1 MKAGSTLISS
11 RAPFLFGR
19 AFSFWPLRFPPAA
32 GCVQWV
38 AMTRF
43 VGIDF
48 GTTNSAIAIAENG
61 EAPRLV
67 PFPQPG
73 GDAVPTWR
81 TVLYFEP
88 SDGPRP
94 DVSAGAMAIGRYLET
109 GGDGRF
115 IQSVKSHM
123 ASRLFSK
130 TSILSRNY
138 SLEDLLCAYL
148 MEMRKAAPV
157 DLGNRAVVGRPV
169 RYWGASDEADDAR
182 AIGRMRR
189 GLALAGFDDVI
200 FENEPNAAA
209 AKYGASLEQEELV
222 LIADFGGGTS
232 DFCLLKMRP
241 KNAESTILA
250 TGGIGVG
257 GDTFDGCMV
266 DSMVAPKLGKGTT
279 YGDGFGAQTAVP
291 RSLYSNL
298 RRWHHL
304 AFLKSRKTMALL
316 QRIAGAAEYP
326 ERIYSFIHV
335 VENDLGLPLHQ
346 AIERAKVGLSNAEAG
361 ELDFRD
367 PPITIA
373 APLSRLDF
381 NDWISNDLDKID
393 DVVSQVL
400 ADGGVTADQVHR
412 VFTTGGSS
420 FVPAVRE
427 RLEQRFPGRLRG
439 GEEMTSVAL
448 GLAERARERF
458 S

>member
-1 MKAGSTLISS
+1 
-11 RAPFLFGR
+11 
-19 AFSFWPLRFPPAA
+19 
-32 GCVQWV
+32 
-38 AMTRF
+38 MTRF

-48 GTTNSAIAIAENG
+48 GTTNSAIAIADDG
-61 EAPRLV
+61 GAPHLV
-67 PFPQPG
+67 PFPQPSG
-73 GDAVPTWR
+73 LAVSTWR

-94 DVSAGAMAIGRYLET
+94 DVSAGALAIGRYLET

-138 SLEDLLCAYL
+138 SLEDLLAAYL
-148 MEMRKAAPV
+148 MQMRDASPV

-169 RYWGASDEADDAR
+169 RYWGASTEADDER

-189 GLALAGFDDVI
+189 GLALAGFDDVV

-209 AKYGASLEQEELV
+209 AKYGSGLSSEELV

-241 KNAESTILA
+241 RSAENEILA
-250 TGGIGVG
+250 TGGIGIG
-257 GDTFDGCMV
+257 GDTFDGCMI
-266 DSMVAPKLGKGTT
+266 DSLVAPRLGKGTT
-279 YGDGFGAQTAVP
+279 YGDGFGAQTEVP
-291 RSLYSNL
+291 RSLYVNL

-326 ERIYSFIHV
+326 DRIHSLIHV

-346 AIERAKVGLSNAEAG
+346 AIERAKVGLSQAEQG

-367 PPITIA
+367 PPIKIT
-373 APLSRLDF
+373 APLSRHDF
-381 NDWISNDLDKID
+381 DGWIASDLDKID
-393 DVVSQVL
+393 AVVEQVL
-400 ADGGVTADQVHR
+400 IDGGITPDQVHR

-427 RLEQRFPGRLRG
+427 RLERRFPGCLRG

-448 GLAERARERF
+448 GLAERARELF

>member
-1 MKAGSTLISS
+1 
-11 RAPFLFGR
+11 
-19 AFSFWPLRFPPAA
+19 
-32 GCVQWV
+32 
-38 AMTRF
+38 MTRF

-48 GTTNSAIAIAENG
+48 GTTNSAIAIANDG
-61 EAPRLV
+61 EAPQLV

-73 GDAVPTWR
+73 GDVAQTWR

-88 SDGPRP
+88 SEGPTP

-130 TSILSRNY
+130 TTIIGRNY
-138 SLEDLLCAYL
+138 SLEDLLASYL
-148 MEMRKAAPV
+148 LQMRKASPV

-169 RYWGASDEADDAR
+169 RYWGATEEADDER
-182 AIGRMRR
+182 AIARMRS
-189 GLALAGFDDVI
+189 GLALAGFDDVV

-241 KNAESTILA
+241 GSAASEILA
-250 TGGIGVG
+250 TGGVGIG
-257 GDTFDGCMV
+257 GDTFDGCMI
-266 DSMVAPKLGKGTT
+266 DSLVAPKLGKGTT

-291 RSLYSNL
+291 RSLYLNL

-304 AFLKSRKTMALL
+304 AFLKSRTTMALL
-316 QRIAGAAEYP
+316 RRIAGASEYP
-326 ERIYSFIHV
+326 DRIHSFIHV

-346 AIERAKVGLSNAEAG
+346 AIERAKVGLSKAEEGA
-361 ELDFRD
+361 LDFRD
-367 PPITIA
+367 PPISIS
-373 APLSRLDF
+373 APVLRSEFDA
-381 NDWISNDLDKID
+381 WITSDLDKID
-393 DVVSQVL
+393 SVVDGVL

-420 FVPAVRE
+420 FVPAVRA
-427 RLEQRFPGRLRG
+427 RLERRFPGRLRG

-448 GLAERARERF
+448 GLAERAREIF